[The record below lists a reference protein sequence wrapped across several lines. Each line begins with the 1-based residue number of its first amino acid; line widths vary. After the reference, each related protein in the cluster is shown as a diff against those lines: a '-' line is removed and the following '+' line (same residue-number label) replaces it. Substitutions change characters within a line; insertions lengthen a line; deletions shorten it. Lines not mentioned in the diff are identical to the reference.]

1 MQENIRIPEVLIVVF
16 LVLPAIRPYIRGL
29 QSQDGLVW
37 FPLVALA
44 MGIALFPAYGFRPEC
59 VPLLLC
65 TVFLNIRHIPLV
77 LDHLGWWDRDTVPR
91 QGFTRVRVGFLIL
104 TAAVALYFFPRQD
117 TRLTFQGVQTRT
129 IRDEGRNVDIFLRL
143 YGPADP
149 DTQSGA
155 SPARPLM
162 LLVPPVFG
170 SVGMVDQVCRKLRD
184 QGFTVL
190 SFSRRDFDFPAWGPD
205 GKQYSPPVQEQFHI
219 FQAFAQ
225 GSATEAAN
233 LMGRALETGRMEDI
247 RFLLSYIKQN
257 LYMDFPESEAEQN
270 TLFLAGYDA
279 GGSALALLG
288 ASPEWRAANPE
299 VKGLILV
306 ESPLWSV
313 YQFDEPKSPPQIKPL
328 IRPQVPSLFMTSDR
342 ISDPKKRDRPYGPL
356 LQILQTD
363 IPAVL
368 AAVDGAGPLD
378 YSDCP
383 AKYPLYSACISG
395 NKQTPWKYDTFIEGT
410 ASIMTNFASL
420 LLENAPPDP
429 TRPPVALS
437 RRKGLGGTIHFE
449 TGRAWNLPDF
459 GYILSP

>member
-1 MQENIRIPEVLIVVF
+1 MLVVVF
-16 LVLPAIRPYIRGL
+16 LVLPAIRPYIRSL

-37 FPLVALA
+37 FPLMALA
-44 MGIALFPAYGFRPEC
+44 IGAGLFPAYGFRPEC

-65 TVFLNIRHIPLV
+65 TVFLNIRHVPLL
-77 LDHLGWWDRDTVPR
+77 LDHLGWWNRDTIPR
-91 QGFTRVRVGFLIL
+91 QSFTMVWVGFLIL
-104 TAAVALYFFPRQD
+104 TAAMALYFSPRRD
-117 TRLTFQGVQTRT
+117 TRLTFSGVKTHT
-129 IRDEGRNVDIFLRL
+129 IRDEARDADIFLRL
-143 YGPADP
+143 YGPLEP
-149 DTQSGA
+149 DTPGA

-170 SVGMVDQVCRKLRD
+170 SVGMVDQVCGKLRD

-190 SFSRRDFDFPAWGPD
+190 SFSRRGFDFPAWGAE
-205 GKQYSPPVQEQFHI
+205 GKRYGPPVQERFRI

-225 GSATEAAN
+225 GNATAGAN
-233 LMGRALETGRMEDI
+233 RRGRALEAGRMDDI
-247 RFLLSYIKQN
+247 RFLLSYIRQG
-257 LYMDFPESEAEQN
+257 LYRDFPESGADQN

-288 ASPEWRAANPE
+288 TSPEWRAANPA

-313 YQFDEPKSPPQIKPL
+313 YEFADPEHPPKVKSL
-328 IRPQVPSLFMTSDR
+328 IRPQVPALFMTSDR
-342 ISDPKKRDRPYGPL
+342 INDPQKRNRPYGPL
-356 LQILQTD
+356 LQILETD
-363 IPAVL
+363 TPVVL

-395 NKQTPWKYDTFIEGT
+395 NKQAQWKYDVFIEGT

-420 LLENAPPDP
+420 LLEHAPTSP
-429 TRPPVALS
+429 RVSLS

-449 TGRAWNLPDF
+449 TGGAWNLPDF